1 MSEESDANFN
11 ERRCEKTLSEFKK
24 NQDLE
29 PLLELVLRSTKK
41 EFRRP
46 SFRKSHL
53 QAQSESL
60 SNMNLANLSIE
71 ESDQDM
77 AKEIL
82 TL

>member
-11 ERRCEKTLSEFKK
+11 EAMRKALIIRVQ
-24 NQDLE
+24 NQDL
-29 PLLELVLRSTKK
+29 LNRYLSWFYVQQK

-60 SNMNLANLSIE
+60 SNIVNLA
-71 ESDQDM
+71 
-77 AKEIL
+77 
-82 TL
+82 TP